1 MLTGV
6 GRRCEPIQKAA
17 RDDREERRS
26 VASLRQYI
34 LVMVSDL
41 VREKTP

>member
-6 GRRCEPIQKAA
+6 GSRREPIQKVA
-17 RDDREERRS
+17 RDDPEERRS
-26 VASLRQYI
+26 VASRQNYI

-41 VREKTP
+41 VREKTS

>member
-1 MLTGV
+1 MLAGV

-17 RDDREERRS
+17 RDDPEERRS
-26 VASLRQYI
+26 VASLQKCI

-41 VREKTP
+41 VREKM